1 MGWTR
6 YRGPRP
12 PKAPIHQGPQLAPHN
27 RNNCD
32 ICGRPF
38 LTNTK
43 GARLVKIIE
52 KHKRSHQPPK
62 HPKCDICGSPFLTT
76 TTGAR
81 LVKIIEK
88 HKRSHHPPK
97 HPKNPT
103 HQGQQLD
110 PLNSNNCDICGR
122 PFLTNTTG
130 AGLVKIIEKH
140 KRSHTTSYYTFHMQ
154 ILRTYESVEK

>member
-1 MGWTR
+1 MGWTG

-12 PKAPIHQGPQLAPHN
+12 PKAPIHQGLQLAPHN

-38 LTNTK
+38 LTGTK

-52 KHKRSHQPPK
+52 KHKRSHQ
-62 HPKCDICGSPFLTT
+62 
-76 TTGAR
+76 
-81 LVKIIEK
+81 
-88 HKRSHHPPK
+88 PPK

-122 PFLTNTTG
+122 PFLTTTTG
-130 AGLVKIIEKH
+130 ARLVKIIEKH
-140 KRSHTTSYYTFHMQ
+140 KRSHTTSYQTFHMQ
-154 ILRTYESVEK
+154 ILQIYESAKK